1 MLLVA
6 DLSRTFKTFHF
17 SVEVSVRGQV
27 SSDYKGRLKAFVYR
41 ACTDPKTVFK
51 PLVQVCS
58 KTALLS
64 SFSIFSARNEPT
76 WENPAL
82 MISH

>member
-1 MLLVA
+1 MPLWWQICHVA
-6 DLSRTFKTFHF
+6 TFNF

-27 SSDYKGRLKAFVYR
+27 SKHNKERLKAFIYR
-41 ACTDPKTVFK
+41 ACSDPKAISK
-51 PLVQVCS
+51 SAMQVCS
-58 KTALLS
+58 KTALLA

-82 MISH
+82 LIDC